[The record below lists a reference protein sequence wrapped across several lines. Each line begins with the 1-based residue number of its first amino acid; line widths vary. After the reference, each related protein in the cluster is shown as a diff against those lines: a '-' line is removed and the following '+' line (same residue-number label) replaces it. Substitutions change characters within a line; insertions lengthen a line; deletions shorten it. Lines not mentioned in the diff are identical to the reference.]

1 MLPYMQHKKAI
12 NDILLLV
19 YSYFPTII
27 HLILESVLNV
37 PSKFLPK
44 ICILFKFNNLIPIA
58 KQTFPVSLEAIL

>member
-1 MLPYMQHKKAI
+1 MQHKKAI

-44 ICILFKFNNLIPIA
+44 ICILFKFNNSIPIA